1 MEQVDVSAVLNMLT
15 EHSIDVFIHKK
26 YNQLKS

>member
-15 EHSIDVFIHKK
+15 EHSIDAFIRKK